1 MIYTI
6 ELTSEEIQV
15 IQASLDFISNGNIG
29 FEAIEG
35 YIDEDIN
42 PYEIKESLNNKFS

>member
-1 MIYTI
+1 MKYNI

-15 IQASLDFISNGNIG
+15 IQACLDFIADGNIG

-35 YIDEDIN
+35 YIDEDID
-42 PYEIKESLNNKFS
+42 PWEINKTITEKLS

>member
-1 MIYTI
+1 MTYNI

-15 IQASLDFISNGNIG
+15 IQACIDFIGDGNIG

-35 YIDEDIN
+35 YIDEDID
-42 PYEIKESLNNKFS
+42 PYEIKESLNQKFS